1 MHRSGLIVNLSQPR
15 AAMQRMHSLHL
26 NLSSSTLAN
35 RYGAA
40 AAAATHFSFK
50 IIIMGNKSAPF
61 SSNIPYFIPSI
72 VVPCRSIARSAELVL
87 QPVTRWTLLLQLA
100 SIIIII
106 NWPGTE
112 EVLATE
118 EVVAA
123 AASEWVACVDD
134 NY

>member
-1 MHRSGLIVNLSQPR
+1 MHRSGLIVSLSQPEPR
-15 AAMQRMHSLHL
+15 AALQRMHSLHL

-35 RYGAA
+35 RYGA

-87 QPVTRWTLLLQLA
+87 QPVTRWTLLQLA

-123 AASEWVACVDD
+123 ATSEWVACVDD